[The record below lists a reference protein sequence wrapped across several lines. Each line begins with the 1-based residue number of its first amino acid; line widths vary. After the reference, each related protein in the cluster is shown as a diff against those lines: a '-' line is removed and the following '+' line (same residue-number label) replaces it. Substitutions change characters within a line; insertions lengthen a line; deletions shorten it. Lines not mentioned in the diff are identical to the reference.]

1 MLESDDLARLYD
13 LEYDDWDEDSA
24 FWQSFA
30 ARTGG
35 PIVELGCGSARALAP
50 LAQQGYAVIGLD
62 SSQAMLARAL
72 ERFQALGIPGDQFQ
86 LVHQPMESAAIAPQA
101 RLVFSALNAFAHL
114 ATPLRQTQALAAAHR
129 LLHPEGLL
137 IVDLFNPLTQEYDE
151 RDRMVTLRNVLADPQ
166 TGAPIQQFEVWEV
179 DRETQVVQTTY
190 LYDCLHTDGS
200 IRRVTT
206 TFPMRYSY
214 RYEVEARLA
223 QSNFAVENVFGS
235 YEADPFTGSE
245 EKMIF
250 VARPQAQVHP

>member
-30 ARTGG
+30 ARAGG
-35 PIVELGCGSARALAP
+35 PIVELGCGTGRALAP
-50 LAQQGYAVIGLD
+50 LAQRGYAATGID
-62 SSQAMLARAL
+62 SSRAMLKRAAA
-72 ERFQALGIPGDQFQ
+72 RFQALGIAEDAYR
-86 LVHQPMESAAIAPQA
+86 LVCQPMEAATIAEPG

-114 ATPLRQTQALAAAHR
+114 ATPRQQLRALAAAR
-129 LLHPEGLL
+129 RMVDPEGLL
-137 IVDLFNPLTQEYDE
+137 ILDLFNPLTQEYDE

-166 TGAPIQQFEVWEV
+166 SGAPIQQFEVWDV

-190 LYDCLHTDGS
+190 LYDCLQTDGS
-200 IRRVTT
+200 VRRVTT

-214 RYEVEARLA
+214 RYEIEARLA
-223 QSNFAVENVFGS
+223 QAGFAVENVFGS
-235 YEADPFTGSE
+235 YEADPFAGGE

-250 VARPQAQVHP
+250 VARPRE

>member
-13 LEYDDWDEDSA
+13 LEYDDWDEDA
-24 FWQSFA
+24 VFWQRFA

-50 LAQQGYAVIGLD
+50 LARHGHTVIGID
-62 SSQAMLARAL
+62 SSQAMLARGVA
-72 ERFQALGIPGDQFQ
+72 RFQALGIPGEQFQ
-86 LVHQPMESAAIAPQA
+86 LVHQPMESASVAQQA

-114 ATPLRQTQALAAAHR
+114 TTPRLQTQTLDAAHR
-129 LLHPEGLL
+129 LLRSDGLL
-137 IVDLFNPLTQEYDE
+137 IIDLFNPITQEYDA

-190 LYDCLHTDGS
+190 LYDCLQADGS
-200 IRRVTT
+200 IRRTT
-206 TFPMRYSY
+206 STFPMRYSY
-214 RYEVEARLA
+214 RYEIEALLA
-223 QSNFAVENVFGS
+223 QANFAVENVFGS

-250 VARPQAQVHP
+250 VARPQHKVSL

>member
-1 MLESDDLARLYD
+1 MLESDELAQLYD

-35 PIVELGCGSARALAP
+35 PITELGCGTARALAP
-50 LAQQGYAVIGLD
+50 LAQRGHAVTGVD
-62 SSQAMLARAL
+62 SSAAMLARARD
-72 ERFQALGIPGDQFQ
+72 RFLAYGVPAAQFQ
-86 LVHQPMESAAIAPQA
+86 LLRQPMESAAVPERA

-114 ATPLRQTQALAAAHR
+114 TTPLRQTQALEAAHR
-129 LLHPEGLL
+129 MLDPEGLL
-137 IVDLFNPLTQEYDE
+137 ILDLFNPLTQEYDE
-151 RDRMVTLRNVLADPQ
+151 RDRMVTLRNVLADPR

-190 LYDCLHTDGS
+190 LYDCLQADGS

-206 TFPMRYSY
+206 TFLMRYSY

-223 QSNFAVENVFGS
+223 QANFVVENVFGS
-235 YEADPFTGSE
+235 YEADPFTGGE

-250 VARPQAQVHP
+250 VARPQE

>member
-1 MLESDDLARLYD
+1 MLESDDLAQLYD

-35 PIVELGCGSARALAP
+35 PIVELGCGTARALAP
-50 LAQQGYAVIGLD
+50 LAQRGYRVVGID
-62 SSQAMLARAL
+62 SSRAMLERAE
-72 ERFQALGIPGDQFQ
+72 ERFQAYGIDDEGFQ
-86 LVHQPMESAAIAPQA
+86 LVCKPMESAAISEPG

-114 ATPLRQTQALAAAHR
+114 TTPLQQTQALDAAHR
-129 LLHPEGLL
+129 MLHPEGLL
-137 IVDLFNPLTQEYDE
+137 VLDLFNPLTQEYDE
-151 RDRMVTLRNVLADPQ
+151 RDRMVTLRNVLADPR

-179 DRETQVVQTTY
+179 DRDTQVVQITY
-190 LYDCLHTDGS
+190 LYDHLQADGS
-200 IRRVTT
+200 IRRTTT

-214 RYEVEARLA
+214 RYEIEARLA
-223 QSNFAVENVFGS
+223 QSNFAIENVFGS

-250 VARPQAQVHP
+250 VARPQR

>member
-1 MLESDDLARLYD
+1 MLESDELAQLYD

-35 PIVELGCGSARALAP
+35 PIVELGCGTGRALAP
-50 LAQQGYAVIGLD
+50 LAQRGYTVTGFD
-62 SSQAMLARAL
+62 SSPAMLERAL
-72 ERFQALGIPGDQFQ
+72 ERFQALGVADEDVQ
-86 LVHQPMESAAIAPQA
+86 LECRSMESAVISQPV
-101 RLVFSALNAFAHL
+101 RLVFAALNAFAHL
-114 ATPLRQTQALAAAHR
+114 ATPLQQTQTLTAAHR
-129 LLHPEGLL
+129 MLDPDGLL
-137 IVDLFNPLTQEYDE
+137 ILDLFNPLTQEYDE
-151 RDRMVTLRNVLADPQ
+151 RDRMVTLRNVLADPR
-166 TGAPIQQFEVWEV
+166 TGAPIQQFEIWEV

-190 LYDCLHTDGS
+190 LYDCLQADGS

-214 RYEVEARLA
+214 RHEIEARLA
-223 QSNFAVENVFGS
+223 QCNFAVENVFGS

-250 VARPQAQVHP
+250 VARPQE

>member
-1 MLESDDLARLYD
+1 MLESDELARLYD
-13 LEYDDWDEDSA
+13 LEYDGWDEDSA

-35 PIVELGCGSARALAP
+35 PIAEFGCGTARALAP
-50 LAQQGYAVIGLD
+50 LAQRGYAVIGVD
-62 SSQAMLARAL
+62 SSQAMLKRAA
-72 ERFQALGIPGDQFQ
+72 ERFQAYGIDEDSFR
-86 LVHQPMESAAIAPQA
+86 LVCRPMEAAAIDEQV

-114 ATPLRQTQALAAAHR
+114 ATPRRQLQALAAAHR
-129 LLHPEGLL
+129 MLDPEGLL
-137 IVDLFNPLTQEYDE
+137 ILDLFNPLTQEYDE
-151 RDRMVTLRNVLADPQ
+151 RDRMVTLRNVLADPL

-190 LYDCLHTDGS
+190 LYDCLQADGS

-214 RYEVEARLA
+214 RYEIEARLA
-223 QSNFAVENVFGS
+223 QANFAVENVFGS

-250 VARPQAQVHP
+250 VARPKEKDPL

>member
-1 MLESDDLARLYD
+1 MLESDELAQLYD

-35 PIVELGCGSARALAP
+35 PIIELGCGTARALAP
-50 LAQQGYAVIGLD
+50 LAQRGYAVTGVD
-62 SSQAMLARAL
+62 SSAAMLERAR
-72 ERFQALGIPGDQFQ
+72 ERFLAYGVPAARFQ
-86 LVHQPMESAAIAPQA
+86 LLRQPMESAVVPERA

-114 ATPLRQTQALAAAHR
+114 TTPLRQTQALAAAHR
-129 LLHPEGLL
+129 MLDPEGLL
-137 IVDLFNPLTQEYDE
+137 ILDLFNPLTQEYDE

-190 LYDCLHTDGS
+190 LYDCLQADGS
-200 IRRVTT
+200 IRRIST

-214 RYEVEARLA
+214 RYEIEARLA
-223 QSNFAVENVFGS
+223 QCNFAVENVFGS

-250 VARPQAQVHP
+250 VARPQQ